1 MSLIF
6 SSGGGRLGNQSLN
19 LIHLTAISFEYNINV
34 YKISDLFICGKN
46 KSLLFK
52 IQKNN
57 VNWQIVDDHF
67 EITKIDKLFLKLF
80 IRIIHFYFYFSPNC
94 ISYRIGLKNN
104 LPKFIHVVAPTVCNS
119 PRASIG
125 LSIDAA
131 SIAPSAAPAP
141 TNV

>member
-1 MSLIF
+1 M
-6 SSGGGRLGNQSLN
+6 
-19 LIHLTAISFEYNINV
+19 HLTAISFEYNINV

-57 VNWQIVDDHF
+57 VNWQIVDDHS

-80 IRIIHFYFYFSPNC
+80 IRIIHFYFYFSPNR

-104 LPKFIHVVAPTVCNS
+104 LPKFIIGKNLKSDFFERSNFLEHVLPECVAMYD
-119 PRASIG
+119 
-125 LSIDAA
+125 DAF
-131 SIAPSAAPAP
+131 
-141 TNV
+141 